1 MRELLS
7 KTMNLAGQ
15 TETITAMD
23 FRKTPGDVLLQAQ
36 MGKTFLI
43 TKNGV
48 VVAKLSAPESNA
60 LELGAA
66 IRRLGLTGDRKRSER
81 KTGGAK

>member
-1 MRELLS
+1 MR
-7 KTMNLAGQ
+7 KTLAKSESLVGQ
-15 TETITAMD
+15 EETITAMD

-36 MGKTFLI
+36 MGKVFNI

-48 VVAKLSAPESNA
+48 IIAVLTAPEPNA

-66 IRRLGLTGDRKRSER
+66 VRRLGLTEKKRK
-81 KTGGAK
+81 